1 MKTLL
6 VGINAKYIHSNLAIR
21 YLKEYAQSRGVS
33 GICLAEF
40 TINQRPEQ
48 ILPEIFKECPDV
60 IGFSCY
66 IWNFSIVCRLA
77 AELKKVLPQAFIFF
91 GGPEVSYNAAQVLE
105 RTSADLVVHGE
116 GEETVFRLLQALE
129 SKAPLQSIPGI
140 TCWVEGS
147 ISENPDMP
155 PISMDDLPFV
165 YHNMTE
171 LEHKIIYFESSRGCP
186 FSCQYCLSCNDH
198 NVRFMSLPKVYRAL
212 DFFLSQKVR
221 QVKFV
226 DRTFNCDKQYA
237 MSIWQY
243 LAEHDNGI
251 TNFHFEIAAELLD
264 GEILSF
270 LKTVRR
276 GQFQFEIGV
285 QSTYPPTL
293 KAIRRITKLSLLR
306 HIVGELKQGDNIHLH
321 LDLIIGLPLESYEQF
336 QQSFNDVYSLSPDQ
350 LQVGFLKLL
359 KGSGLY
365 ETAFQYGIVCSE
377 FPPYEV
383 LYTRE
388 LPYEKLLKLK
398 MLEEMV
404 ETYYNSGRFQQ
415 LISYLVGLFPTPFDC
430 FEALASFYEEQGY
443 HLVSHSNVEY
453 YTILYRF
460 FQTLNRGDST
470 RFQWLAKHDLY
481 SHEKAKKIPE
491 WLTVS
496 LEPEYRGCIY
506 RFFDDPDKVANYLP
520 QLSGTETKLIC
531 RQAHI
536 EVFPS
541 PEQEAERVAVLYSYR
556 QRDLLGNA
564 QTTILPMKELEDD
577 GTN

>member
-198 NVRFMSLPKVYRAL
+198 NVRFMSLPKVFRAL

-306 HIVGELKQGDNIHLH
+306 HIVGELKQGNNIHLH

-365 ETAFQYGIVCSE
+365 ETASQYGIVCSE

-541 PEQEAERVAVLYSYR
+541 PEQEVERVAVLYSYR

>member
-116 GEETVFRLLQALE
+116 GEETVFQLLQALK

-198 NVRFMSLPKVYRAL
+198 NVRFMSLPKVFRAL

-365 ETAFQYGIVCSE
+365 ETASQYGIVCSE

>member
-140 TCWVEGS
+140 ACWVEGS

-198 NVRFMSLPKVYRAL
+198 NVRFMSLPKVFRAL

-365 ETAFQYGIVCSE
+365 ETASQYGIVCSE

>member
-365 ETAFQYGIVCSE
+365 ETASQYGIVCSE

>member
-198 NVRFMSLPKVYRAL
+198 NVRFMSLPKVFRAL

-365 ETAFQYGIVCSE
+365 ETASQYGIVCSE

>member
-116 GEETVFRLLQALE
+116 GEETVFRLLQALK

-140 TCWVEGS
+140 TCWAEGS

-365 ETAFQYGIVCSE
+365 ETASQYGIVCSE

>member
-1 MKTLL
+1 
-6 VGINAKYIHSNLAIR
+6 
-21 YLKEYAQSRGVS
+21 
-33 GICLAEF
+33 
-40 TINQRPEQ
+40 
-48 ILPEIFKECPDV
+48 
-60 IGFSCY
+60 
-66 IWNFSIVCRLA
+66 
-77 AELKKVLPQAFIFF
+77 
-91 GGPEVSYNAAQVLE
+91 
-105 RTSADLVVHGE
+105 
-116 GEETVFRLLQALE
+116 
-129 SKAPLQSIPGI
+129 
-140 TCWVEGS
+140 
-147 ISENPDMP
+147 
-155 PISMDDLPFV
+155 MDDLPFV

-198 NVRFMSLPKVYRAL
+198 NVRFMSLPKVFRAL

-365 ETAFQYGIVCSE
+365 ETASQYGIVCSE

>member
-198 NVRFMSLPKVYRAL
+198 NVRFMSLPKVFRAL

-365 ETAFQYGIVCSE
+365 ETASQYGIVCSE

-541 PEQEAERVAVLYSYR
+541 PEQEVERVAVLYSYR